1 MVVPRGSVKRALK
14 EEEPPP
20 PAEGQQPDALRHQ
33 MTFLLDVCHVPI
45 DAVSEKQWAVW
56 RNESNWT
63 VLHLMAEHINARR
76 EPQGWLNLVQV
87 EDFITIFKL
96 RGGDIDAFTDVKRG
110 NQEPGKTALHIVAQ
124 RWELRHEMHEDC
136 IRFAQALIVQGKANV
151 NLAANTEDGRVPL
164 SRAITA
170 CRLKLAFLLVKQ
182 GADPEVRDN
191 GGLTVWE
198 ACENYTQ
205 GCDEVR
211 RYMQKLVEERE
222 LKRSRITEL

>member
-1 MVVPRGSVKRALK
+1 MPRPSARPMPQRRPQQAAPIYPAGGSCSTWGSGPAARSLAPPPLALPLLTYRASSTWELRPVVVPRGSVKRALK

-87 EDFITIFKL
+87 EDFITIFKQ
-96 RGGDIDAFTDVKRG
+96 RGGNIDAFTDCELGSTHAYFLDVYIAG
-110 NQEPGKTALHIVAQ
+110 VA
-124 RWELRHEMHEDC
+124 
-136 IRFAQALIVQGKANV
+136 V
-151 NLAANTEDGRVPL
+151 
-164 SRAITA
+164 
-170 CRLKLAFLLVKQ
+170 
-182 GADPEVRDN
+182 
-191 GGLTVWE
+191 
-198 ACENYTQ
+198 
-205 GCDEVR
+205 
-211 RYMQKLVEERE
+211 
-222 LKRSRITEL
+222 